1 MLFGRFLVVDVAASS
16 SSFSSSS
23 GAPLFFCCFSFE
35 KITQRNKILPGIEFE
50 TSLFSSGAARRG
62 GSAPRVK
69 LLDNFHPLGRVRVS
83 SKQDALYICIGL
95 H

>member
-1 MLFGRFLVVDVAASS
+1 MLLLHLRLFHLPQVPRF
-16 SSFSSSS
+16 
-23 GAPLFFCCFSFE
+23 FFCCFSFE

-83 SKQDALYICIGL
+83 SKQDALYICIGF